1 MKVEPE
7 VVIALIRAGAFA
19 EEDNAATRL
28 AGGSAIYRNG
38 IDEAIVAPRI
48 VRSHRI
54 AVNLH
59 ERGFRL
65 PVRAHVNP
73 VLSTVAVE
81 KVHDERTLECLS
93 SAHLHHVVPAA
104 AAVGDLCALVFNVR
118 DDVPRMNGPWR
129 SSSRFLP

>member
-19 EEDNAATRL
+19 EQDKAASRL
-28 AGGSAIYRNG
+28 AGSAIYRNG
-38 IDEAIVAPRI
+38 IDEPIVAPRI

-59 ERGFRL
+59 ERGFQL

-81 KVHDERTLECLS
+81 KVHDERTLECLA

-118 DDVPRMNGPWR
+118 DDVLYVEWR
-129 SSSRFLP
+129 IGRRCTSA